1 MTDEAA
7 EAGQSRHPGPG
18 AGRRL
23 VLRYALLTAAL
34 FAPLL
39 YAFATL
45 RNLYPVAASTMM
57 VGGWSL
63 ARGRTYHVLRGE
75 TAEGA
80 TVDIPFVSL
89 VDAMHSRATGLVAAT
104 VENDSFTQLR
114 RPHPA
119 NAALVEQY
127 GGADKV
133 PDAARV
139 PDLLRALGGI
149 YNSRLPE
156 GSARRLKAV
165 RLDEYRWEGGR
176 YGDYD
181 RLVRSWREEL

>member
-7 EAGQSRHPGPG
+7 EAGQSRHGDER
-18 AGRRL
+18 AERRL

-34 FAPLL
+34 FLPLL
-39 YAFATL
+39 LAFATL

-57 VGGWSL
+57 MGGWSL
-63 ARGRTYHVLRGE
+63 GRGRTYYVLRGE
-75 TAEGA
+75 TAGGEG
-80 TVDIPFVSL
+80 VDLPFVSL
-89 VDAMHSRATGLVAAT
+89 VDAMHSRASGLVAAT
-104 VENDSFTQLR
+104 VENDSLTLFR
-114 RPHPA
+114 PPHPA
-119 NAALVEQY
+119 NAALIEKY

-133 PDAARV
+133 PEAARV

-165 RLDEYRWEGGR
+165 RLEEYRWEGGR

>member
-7 EAGQSRHPGPG
+7 EAGQSRHPGDR

-23 VLRYALLTAAL
+23 FVRYALLTAAL

-39 YAFATL
+39 LSFAAV
-45 RNLYPVAASTMM
+45 RNLYPVSASTMM
-57 VGGWSL
+57 MGGWSL

-75 TAEGA
+75 TAEGQ
-80 TVDIPFVSL
+80 TVDISFVSL
-89 VDAMHSRATGLVAAT
+89 VDAMHSRASGLVTAT
-104 VENDSFTQLR
+104 VENDSLTQLS
-114 RPHPA
+114 RPHPL
-119 NAALVEQY
+119 NAALIERY

-133 PDAARV
+133 PEAARV

-156 GSARRLKAV
+156 GSARRLRAV

>member
-7 EAGQSRHPGPG
+7 EAGQSRRAWDR

-34 FAPLL
+34 FGPLL
-39 YAFATL
+39 LAFLTL

-57 VGGWSL
+57 MGGWSL
-63 ARGRTYHVLRGE
+63 GRGRTYYVLRGE
-75 TAEGA
+75 TGEGA
-80 TVDIPFVSL
+80 AVDIPFVSL
-89 VDAMHSRATGLVAAT
+89 VDAMHSRASGLVAAT
-104 VENDSFTQLR
+104 VENDSLTLF
-114 RPHPA
+114 RPAHPL
-119 NAALVEQY
+119 NEALVREY

-149 YNSRLPE
+149 YNSRLPG
-156 GSARRLKAV
+156 GSARRLRAV